1 MNLSSSPSTRRV
13 YATRVDVATPEGL
26 QALAA
31 AHNCLTIGPYGL
43 KADVGT
49 LLDRLASGELVITER

>member
-1 MNLSSSPSTRRV
+1 MTLSSSSSNRRI

-31 AHNCLTIGPYGL
+31 AHSCLSIGPDGL

-49 LLDRLASGELVITER
+49 LLDKLAAGELVITER